1 MQKLLIAVLCV
12 FLLATAARVCLA
24 AQAGPVVLYTDLL
37 SGPNTGG
44 ENNHGTYLSVFG
56 QNFGTSAGM
65 GANTRVFIGGVEV
78 AEYRYLGPSM
88 GRPDIQQ
95 LTVQVGALG
104 NPTPGIPLPVEVQVG
119 KASSSSFTSQTF
131 TVNPGRI
138 LFVSLTGDDATA
150 IAADINHPW
159 RHMQTPVSTVT
170 KSTGA
175 WGVARPGDVI
185 VMRGGHWTDLGFGG
199 PRRPYFVKFI
209 GNGGTR
215 PTGTRGTGPI
225 SITGYPG
232 ERVVVEPPVKI
243 AYGVFDGANAPRL
256 GDGPDNPKYS
266 HWITISNLVIPTGGI
281 NDGPVNLETGS
292 DHWRVVNN
300 DLAAPDAVTNRAAGV
315 TGNGKHEE
323 VLGNHIHDIA
333 GVGSRGETLL
343 DHGIYID
350 SGSDW
355 ELAYNLIENIT
366 GGSGIQLYNSGHATP
381 TIDRVN
387 IHHNWIRDIAK
398 HGLNLG
404 DTSGTGILI
413 WSNVVLRTVG
423 GCWRN
428 NSVNLQGA
436 KIWNNTFYDC
446 NTSGSFGAIWNDVK
460 NVENPIT
467 ADFRNNIVC
476 AANAS
481 KEYASGETGFH
492 AGGVQI
498 GGNKNLWCKGKS
510 PASAGFDT
518 EAMFADPKFVKANGK
533 RPDFHLQAASPAR
546 NSGDT
551 SVIPMVISNYDFAPN
566 AARATA
572 INRGAF

>member
-1 MQKLLIAVLCV
+1 MRKQLIIMACL
-12 FLLATAARVCLA
+12 FSALMATRICAG
-24 AQAGPVVLYTDLL
+24 AQATPLVLYTDLL

-44 ENNHGTYLSVFG
+44 ENNKGAYLSIFG
-56 QNFGTSAGM
+56 KNFGSSAGM
-65 GANTRVFIGGVEV
+65 STSTKVFVGGVEA

-88 GRPDIQQ
+88 GRTDIQQ
-95 LTVQVGALG
+95 ITVQIGMLG
-104 NPTPGIPLPVEVQVG
+104 NPKPGIPLPVEVQVG
-119 KASSSSFTSQTF
+119 GVKSKSFGPQTF

-138 LFVSLTGDDATA
+138 LFVSLAGDDATA
-150 IAADINHPW
+150 VAGDIKHPW
-159 RHMQTPVSTVT
+159 RYMQTPESTIT
-170 KSTGA
+170 HSTGV
-175 WGVARPGDVI
+175 WGAARQGDVI
-185 VMRGGHWTDLGFGG
+185 VMRGGHWTDIGFGG
-199 PRRPYFVKFI
+199 GRHPYFVKFY
-209 GNGGTR
+209 GNTGTA
-215 PTGTRGTGPI
+215 PTGTERSGPI
-225 SITGYPG
+225 SITAYPT
-232 ERVVVEPPVKI
+232 EKVVVDPPVAL
-243 AYGVFDGANAPRL
+243 AYGVFDGAISPRFASEQ
-256 GDGPDNPKYS
+256 GNPNYS
-266 HWITISNLVIPTGGI
+266 NWITISNLVIPTGGI
-281 NDGPVNLETGS
+281 NDGPINLETGS

-300 DLAAPDAVTNRAAGV
+300 DLSAPDAITNRAAGV
-315 TGNGKHEE
+315 TGNGQFEA
-323 VLGNHIHDIA
+323 VLGNHIHDVA

-387 IHHNWIRDIAK
+387 IHHNWIHDVAK
-398 HGLNLG
+398 HGLNIG

-413 WSNVVLRTVG
+413 WSNVVYTTVG

-476 AANAS
+476 PSKAS
-481 KEYASGETGFH
+481 QEYTGGETGFYSK
-492 AGGVQI
+492 GVQI
-498 GGNKNLWCKGKS
+498 IGNNNLWCKGGN
-510 PASAGFDT
+510 PANAILDS
-518 EAMFADPKFVKANGK
+518 EAKFADPMFVKPNAQAA
-533 RPDFHLQAASPAR
+533 DFHLQAASRAR
-546 NSGDT
+546 SSGDIR
-551 SVIPMVISNYDFAPN
+551 VIPLVTSDYDFAPN
-566 AARATA
+566 VAGTSP